1 MKIKLWMIAILLF
14 IAGLTLSI
22 ITNDLFINLF
32 LLGLLLI
39 VSSLILIIIS
49 VRKLKKRISIPVIIL
64 TSIVIIFILMFSFVS
79 WIMNRDGHWA
89 CEPTFIC
96 VLPTTNIPCTS
107 EMDCGMRPLLSI
119 CNATTSTCSN
129 YSDSTIPNRKECTAA
144 GGSWQK
150 TTCYIF

>member
-39 VSSLILIIIS
+39 ISSLILVIIN
-49 VRKLKKRISIPVIIL
+49 VTKLKKGISIPIIII
-64 TSIVIIFILMFSFVS
+64 TSITIIFLLMFSLAN
-79 WIMNRDGHWA
+79 WMLARDGHWA
-89 CEPTFIC
+89 CEPPFIC
-96 VLPTTNIPCTS
+96 VLSTTNIPCTS

-129 YSDSTIPNRKECTAA
+129 YSDSTIPNRKECIAL

-150 TTCYIF
+150 TTCYIM